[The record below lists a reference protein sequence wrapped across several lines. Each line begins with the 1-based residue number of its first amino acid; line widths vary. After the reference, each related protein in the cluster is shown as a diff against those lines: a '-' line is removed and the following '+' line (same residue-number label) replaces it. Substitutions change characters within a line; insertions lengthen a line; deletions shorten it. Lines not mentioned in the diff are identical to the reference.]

1 MAQLGSVQS
10 SNTFLQWLSHAN
22 KAYTRLDQF
31 AINES
36 ALYANTISANT
47 GLNVK
52 GQDSDS
58 RYANTVNLAL
68 KQDTA
73 TERAALA
80 NTNAYIATRA
90 SQADHLSALANTNA
104 YIATMLP
111 LAGGTMSGQ
120 LHARAGVS
128 GGTGYNIELGDNG
141 VGDGGIISDANM
153 TLVIDA
159 DNNQNNATFRI
170 AKNNTDIGSAVE
182 IFKVLEEGDVVITG
196 NTHIQ
201 DAKRL
206 HVGTG
211 LDAEFYHDGNNTAL
225 NHTGTG
231 DFYIQSD
238 QFYFRSASTS
248 ENYVTATVN
257 GSVKLYD
264 NGAEKISTSAGGGVI
279 LGTLTANG
287 VSIDHGNIAIT
298 GSGNREISVNS
309 ATGGASIEL
318 GGATGAHIAFKQP
331 FSDDLDM
338 RIGSGATGGYIST
351 AGGVLNIQANTTYN
365 RLQTYSANTMHND
378 NVYGSYGSSGDMKL
392 YHNATNSV
400 IWNQTGELRLRSAVF
415 SVLNGAESETQ
426 ATFTENAGVVLY
438 YDNTERIQTTGTGI
452 DVSGRAKED
461 QYENATATGVLN
473 IDFSIYK
480 NFHLTLTGNITLDNT
495 ITTTNAI
502 GQSGLIV
509 FKQDGSGGRTLSLG
523 SYWNTPSNQS
533 ITLSTGANDVD
544 IIPYYVESA
553 TSIHL
558 GQLTRDI
565 N

>member
-1 MAQLGSVQS
+1 MAQLGTVQS

-52 GQDSDS
+52 GQDSDA
-58 RYANTVNLAL
+58 RYANTVNLSYKAS
-68 KQDTA
+68 
-73 TERAALA
+73 EA
-80 NTNAYIATRA
+80 NSLLR
-90 SQADHLSALANTNA
+90 LANTNA

-201 DAKRL
+201 DSKRL

-264 NGAEKISTSAGGGVI
+264 NGVEKISTSAGGGVI

-287 VSIDHGNIAIT
+287 VSIDHGNVSIT
-298 GSGNREISVNS
+298 GSGNRQIDINSVDGIASMEINGTTGAFIDFNTPASDDFDLRIS
-309 ATGGASIEL
+309 GGATGGAI
-318 GGATGAHIAFKQP
+318 Q
-331 FSDDLDM
+331 
-338 RIGSGATGGYIST
+338 T
-351 AGGVLNIQANTTYN
+351 AGGVLAISANTTFS
-365 RLQTYSANTMHND
+365 RLQTYSANTQHND

-392 YHNATNSV
+392 YHNTTNSV
-400 IWNQTGELRLRSAVF
+400 IWNQTGELRVRSAVF
-415 SVLNGAESETQ
+415 SILNAAESETQ

-438 YDNTERIQTTGTGI
+438 YDNTERFQTVGTGI
-452 DVSGRAKED
+452 DVSGTVMED
-461 QYENATATGVLN
+461 QFVNATASGSTAL
-473 IDFSIYK
+473 DFSIYK
-480 NFHLTLTGNITLDNT
+480 NFHLTLNGNITLNNSFVS
-495 ITTTNAI
+495 TNRI
-502 GQSGLIV
+502 GQGGLLV
-509 FKQDGSGGRTLSLG
+509 FKQDATGSRTLSLE
-523 SYWNTPSNQS
+523 SYFTTPNNGA
-533 ITLSTGANDVD
+533 ITLSTGGNQVD
-544 IIPYYVESA
+544 IIPFYISSGSLV
-553 TSIHL
+553 HL
-558 GQLTRDI
+558 GQITRNI
-565 N
+565 S